1 MKNENINY
9 ANKITSKMV
18 SDLSKVIEVQEF
30 TLDDLTIIINDL
42 KNEQKEKVIEEIINN
57 QLNELKNNKDID
69 IRKVFKQVD
78 DITDYFIKYYD
89 DDSDI
94 VSECDQIADDLLFK
108 AIGRNERKLE
118 LPVSSSYIKNYCL
131 SSNISNNQLL
141 DSLVWI
147 ALRLVAINY
156 CIRFNS
162 SLEDNNEDLNKEN
175 NG

>member
-1 MKNENINY
+1 MKNENNNY
-9 ANKITSKMV
+9 ANKITNKMV

-108 AIGRNERKLE
+108 AIGRNERTLE

-131 SSNISNNQLL
+131 SSNISNNQLF
-141 DSLVWI
+141 DSIVWI

-162 SLEDNNEDLNKEN
+162 SLEDNNED
-175 NG
+175 

>member
-57 QLNELKNNKDID
+57 QLNELKNNKDIY

-147 ALRLVAINY
+147 ALRLVAINS

-162 SLEDNNEDLNKEN
+162 SLEDNNED
-175 NG
+175 

>member
-1 MKNENINY
+1 
-9 ANKITSKMV
+9 MV

-94 VSECDQIADDLLFK
+94 VSIDYKYMFSD
-108 AIGRNERKLE
+108 
-118 LPVSSSYIKNYCL
+118 
-131 SSNISNNQLL
+131 
-141 DSLVWI
+141 
-147 ALRLVAINY
+147 
-156 CIRFNS
+156 
-162 SLEDNNEDLNKEN
+162 
-175 NG
+175 

>member
-118 LPVSSSYIKNYCL
+118 LPVSSSYIKNCCL

-162 SLEDNNEDLNKEN
+162 SLEDNNED
-175 NG
+175 

>member
-1 MKNENINY
+1 MKNENNNY
-9 ANKITSKMV
+9 ANKITNKMV

-57 QLNELKNNKDID
+57 QLIELKNNKDVD

-156 CIRFNS
+156 CIRFNN
-162 SLEDNNEDLNKEN
+162 SLEENNED
-175 NG
+175 

>member
-94 VSECDQIADDLLFK
+94 VSECD
-108 AIGRNERKLE
+108 
-118 LPVSSSYIKNYCL
+118 
-131 SSNISNNQLL
+131 
-141 DSLVWI
+141 
-147 ALRLVAINY
+147 
-156 CIRFNS
+156 
-162 SLEDNNEDLNKEN
+162 
-175 NG
+175 

>member
-1 MKNENINY
+1 MKNENNNY
-9 ANKITSKMV
+9 ANKITNKMV

-118 LPVSSSYIKNYCL
+118 LPVSS
-131 SSNISNNQLL
+131 
-141 DSLVWI
+141 
-147 ALRLVAINY
+147 
-156 CIRFNS
+156 
-162 SLEDNNEDLNKEN
+162 LEEN
-175 NG
+175 TEE

>member
-94 VSECDQIADDLLFK
+94 VSECDQITDDLLFK

-162 SLEDNNEDLNKEN
+162 SLEDNNED
-175 NG
+175 

>member
-162 SLEDNNEDLNKEN
+162 SLEDNKED
-175 NG
+175 

>member
-118 LPVSSSYIKNYCL
+118 LPVSS
-131 SSNISNNQLL
+131 
-141 DSLVWI
+141 
-147 ALRLVAINY
+147 
-156 CIRFNS
+156 
-162 SLEDNNEDLNKEN
+162 
-175 NG
+175 

>member
-118 LPVSSSYIKNYCL
+118 LPIDISYIKKYCL
-131 SSNISNNQLL
+131 TSNIKPNEIYDALIWIIIRYIGLERCYTWNNEHNKE
-141 DSLVWI
+141 I
-147 ALRLVAINY
+147 EE
-156 CIRFNS
+156 NS
-162 SLEDNNEDLNKEN
+162 SKN
-175 NG
+175 